1 MPAGLRRL
9 LLVGVIL
16 VLVGLV
22 GMAVRTV
29 LQPGASLL
37 PFAPFYGG
45 GLAALV
51 VALFW
56 WLVDMT
62 RRREAPPTNRHS
74 SSDPGP

>member
-9 LLVGVIL
+9 LLVGVVL

-22 GMAVRTV
+22 GMAVRTA

-62 RRREAPPTNRHS
+62 RRREVPPANRDS
-74 SSDPGP
+74 SSDPGT

>member
-9 LLVGVIL
+9 LLVGVVL

-22 GMAVRTV
+22 GMAVRIA

-56 WLVDMT
+56 WMVDLT
-62 RRREAPPTNRHS
+62 RRREAPPTNRHT
-74 SSDPGP
+74 SSDPGT